1 MRSVRGVSILL
12 SLATA
17 TYITAEP
24 TFYKDVL
31 PILQQRCQECHR
43 AGEIGPMPLVTYRDA
58 RPWAK
63 AMREAVLRGRM
74 PPWFA
79 DRCCGKFAND
89 RTLTQAEIDTLAGW
103 ADAGAL
109 QGDAKDAPPPRV
121 WPAQGNLASPDAVL
135 AMPRAFA
142 VPAKGA
148 VEYQRFVIHTGF
160 DGDRWVQAVEVRP
173 GARAVVHHVV
183 VYIRDPGETWVEG
196 ATKSDMLTVYAP
208 GSAPEVWPEGMA
220 KLIPKGADL
229 VMELHYTP
237 NGKAVSDQT
246 RVAIKFAASA
256 PHKRVLTLQMQPARL
271 VIPPGEANAHFTVS
285 GTLPN
290 DALLLGFFPHMH
302 LRGTA
307 FEYDRIITEE
317 GRADGRPDVM
327 LRVSH
332 YDFHWQMDYRLA
344 QPIALPQG
352 TRLSWTAWYD
362 NSANNPSNPDPAA
375 EVHWGEQSWEEMMVG
390 FFYVAVDPA
399 IDRQS
404 FFVRE

>member
-1 MRSVRGVSILL
+1 MSLIRQSALLTAVCGVL
-12 SLATA
+12 SAATA
-17 TYITAEP
+17 P
-24 TFYKDVL
+24 TFSKDVA
-31 PILQQRCQECHR
+31 PILQQNCQTCHR
-43 AGEIGPMPLVTYRDA
+43 PGEPTPFSLLSYKEA
-58 RPWAK
+58 RPWAASIK
-63 AMREAVLRGRM
+63 EAVVGHKM
-74 PPWFA
+74 PPWYA
-79 DRCCGKFAND
+79 DPHYGKFAND

-362 NSANNPSNPDPAA
+362 NSANNPSNPDPTA
-375 EVHWGEQSWEEMMVG
+375 EVRWGEQSWEEMMVG